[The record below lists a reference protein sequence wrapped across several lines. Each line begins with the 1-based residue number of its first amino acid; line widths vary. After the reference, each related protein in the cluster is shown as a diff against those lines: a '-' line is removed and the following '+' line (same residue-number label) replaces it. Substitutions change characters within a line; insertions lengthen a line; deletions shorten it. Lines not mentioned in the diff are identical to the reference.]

1 MNSEISTNNDDIDPL
16 LSLDQQQQQIR
27 NPNPKRRKH
36 NRVRTGCFTCRKRKR
51 NVMNINQIAK
61 TVFEIN

>member
-36 NRVRTGCFTCRKRKR
+36 NRVRTGCFTCRKRKKKCDEH
-51 NVMNINQIAK
+51 QP
-61 TVFEIN
+61 VFEIN